1 MKFNQQQH
9 TLITEIYD
17 YNTNIWTLNIQN
29 DILGLNEALQKIRIQ
44 KKKIKLGIK
53 ENEYF
58 TKKQEYLQLI
68 INFITHNYITK
79 NDSYITA
86 EDLRKQF
93 LEYYLNVAISAK
105 KFGMFMTEI
114 INTPE
119 INTLSIQRKKGRTGN
134 VYVGIKS
141 II

>member
-1 MKFNQQQH
+1 MK
-9 TLITEIYD
+9 ED
-17 YNTNIWTLNIQN
+17 
-29 DILGLNEALQKIRIQ
+29 
-44 KKKIKLGIK
+44 
-53 ENEYF
+53 EYF
-58 TKKQEYLQLI
+58 AKKQEYLQFV
-68 INFITHNYITK
+68 INFISHNYITK

-86 EDLRKQF
+86 EDLKKQF
-93 LEYYLNVAISAK
+93 LEYYLNITISAK